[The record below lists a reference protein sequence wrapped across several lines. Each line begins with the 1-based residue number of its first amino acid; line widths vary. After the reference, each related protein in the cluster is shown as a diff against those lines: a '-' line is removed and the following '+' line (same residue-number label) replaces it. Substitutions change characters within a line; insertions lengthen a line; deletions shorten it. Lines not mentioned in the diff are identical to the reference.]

1 MNNKRLFV
9 GVFPAGIVY
18 ADRQRDHKTVALLSY
33 ATLVL
38 HWRAEVDD
46 ELKAE
51 IERNA
56 ATLQARRGE
65 QFEVSATGQTVM
77 LGGER

>member
-1 MNNKRLFV
+1 MTDDRLFV
-9 GVFPAGIVY
+9 GVFPAGLVY
-18 ADRQRDHKTVALLSY
+18 ADRRRNYETVAFLSY
-33 ATLVL
+33 ATLQL

-51 IERNA
+51 IERSA
-56 ATLQARRGE
+56 ARLQARRGE

-77 LGGER
+77 LGGES